1 MDLNKK
7 LIDQLSDL
15 SRNIKSLTSEVKE
28 NKNVVSAENANAQK
42 ESAKEDSGKK
52 ESAEDQNKNFLKSLE
67 GIFKKGVG
75 EITKSNVESKGILKD
90 VVGAVKGKGL
100 ESALGAAAPLKD
112 KALETIKSNANIPK
126 GISSLLGKI
135 PKFASGGVMDKTGLA
150 LVGEKGPEVVKLDK
164 GSKVVPNS
172 KSKDRDQIEAELLAM
187 ELEDR
192 DKEMDKYRNDTK
204 NNPDSSI
211 KTVDQTLSTPAK
223 IKLTE
228 NSTLEEVKS
237 KLLETDPTYYAMY
250 PEDLD
255 PDAEYEFENLKQNYG
270 TFTKEDIQKLSQP
283 VKALDPTEAISPEEK
298 VEKESK
304 RDQRKKEKE
313 EKRKS
318 KEESKKTKDL
328 LNPEKNKIELGDEK
342 EKSSLLD
349 KGKNFLKEK
358 GGLEKGKN
366 LLFSKGKDLLT
377 GKMSIKDIAK
387 NPASLLGDKS
397 QLMGK
402 GIGAATSLLS
412 NKGLREKGMEKLK
425 GLKKEKPEEKAEEKS
440 SMTTESPELKKVKAE
455 APKEEEKKPE
465 EKKEPKKEI
474 AQTES
479 KAATPEKESAKT
491 ESTKPGSGSSAKT
504 SSDMG
509 SADMADIKSLLG
521 KIASL
526 LEGPLSIETMD
537 SPFRP
542 DSRRF

>member
-28 NKNVVSAENANAQK
+28 NKNVVSEGNANAQK
-42 ESAKEDSGKK
+42 EPTKEDPGKK
-52 ESAEDQNKNFLKSLE
+52 ESAEDQNKKFLKSLE

-75 EITKSNVESKGILKD
+75 EITKSNGESKGILKD

-100 ESALGAAAPLKD
+100 ESALAAVSPLKD
-112 KALETIKSNANIPK
+112 KALAGITSNPNMPK
-126 GISSLLGKI
+126 GISELLGKI

-172 KSKDRDQIEAELLAM
+172 KSKDRDKIEAELLAM

-211 KTVDQTLSTPAK
+211 KTVDQTLATPTK

-228 NSTLEEVKS
+228 NSTLDEVKA
-237 KLLETDPTYYAMY
+237 KLMQEDPVYYELNPDY
-250 PEDLD
+250 LKE
-255 PDAEYEFENLKQNYG
+255 DAEYEFENLKQNYG

-283 VKALDPTEAISPEEK
+283 VKSLDPTNPILSEEK

-318 KEESKKTKDL
+318 KEESKKTKDKDL
-328 LNPEKNKIELGDEK
+328 LNPKKNEIELGEEK

-366 LLFSKGKDLLT
+366 LLLSKGKDLLT
-377 GKMSIKDIAK
+377 GKTSLKDIAK
-387 NPASLLGDKS
+387 NPASLFGNKS

-402 GIGAATSLLS
+402 GMGAATSLLS
-412 NKGLREKGMEKLK
+412 NKELRGKGMEKLK
-425 GLKKEKPEEKAEEKS
+425 GLKKEKEEEKS
-440 SMTTESPELKKVKAE
+440 SITTESPELKKVKVE
-455 APKEEEKKPE
+455 APKEEEKKQE

-474 AQTES
+474 AKTES
-479 KAATPEKESAKT
+479 KAATPEKEAAKT
-491 ESTKPGSGSSAKT
+491 ESPKTGSESSGKT

-521 KIASL
+521 RMVSL

-542 DSRRF
+542 DSKRF